1 MAGANRDRSMS
12 LLQSVAGCLEAKIG
26 GAGLSQASLDASL
39 AKLEPRLAALRE
51 AYAASTLPFLRVP
64 EWRDDIAAA
73 SHALTRLTHGART
86 LVFFGTGGSS
96 LGGQTLAQL
105 GGWGIPGDDKHG
117 SEARPRTRFYDNL
130 DARTLELALA
140 GLDLKTTRFI
150 VISKSGGTP
159 ETLVQILTAIDAVRK
174 AGLAERIPELFLAVT
189 EPNMAGITNG
199 LRALCESFAIPVLDH
214 DPNIGG
220 RFSGLTNVG
229 LLPALA
235 RGLDVVALREG
246 AGSVVDALLAAKQ
259 VADFAPAVGA
269 AIAVGLAKERGIRAN
284 VMLPY
289 SDRLSRFA
297 AWYVQLWGESLGKQG
312 EGTTP
317 VAALGPVDQHSQLQ
331 LYLDGAPQHFIT
343 VIREAC
349 AGRGPVVPP
358 DLAGLAG
365 AAYLAG
371 RTAGDLV
378 AAQQRAIP
386 EALIAAGR
394 PVRTIDLETL
404 DERALGALMMH
415 FMLET
420 VLAAHLLEVDPFDQP
435 AVESGKI
442 LTRRYLAGEQTEASH
457 GHPATAAEPRQSH
470 RRG

>member
-1 MAGANRDRSMS
+1 
-12 LLQSVAGCLEAKIG
+12 
-26 GAGLSQASLDASL
+26 
-39 AKLEPRLAALRE
+39 
-51 AYAASTLPFLRVP
+51 
-64 EWRDDIAAA
+64 
-73 SHALTRLTHGART
+73 
-86 LVFFGTGGSS
+86 
-96 LGGQTLAQL
+96 
-105 GGWGIPGDDKHG
+105 
-117 SEARPRTRFYDNL
+117 
-130 DARTLELALA
+130 
-140 GLDLKTTRFI
+140 
-150 VISKSGGTP
+150 
-159 ETLVQILTAIDAVRK
+159 
-174 AGLAERIPELFLAVT
+174 LAERIPELFLAVT
-189 EPNMAGITNG
+189 EPKTQGSNNG
-199 LRALCESFAIPVLDH
+199 LRALCEAFSIPTLDH

-235 RGLDVVALREG
+235 RGLDAEALREG
-246 AGSVVDALLAAKQ
+246 AQSVITSMLNAKR
-259 VADFAPAVGA
+259 AGDFAPAIGA
-269 AIAVGLAKERGIRAN
+269 GVAVGLAKERGVRAN

-289 SDRLSRFA
+289 SDRLARFA

-343 VIREAC
+343 VIREQC
-349 AGRGPVVPP
+349 EGRGPRVAP
-358 DLAGLAG
+358 DLAKAAG
-365 AAYLAG
+365 ADYLAG
-371 RTAGDLV
+371 HAAGDLV

-394 PVRTIDLETL
+394 PVRTIDLDRL

-420 VLAAHLLEVDPFDQP
+420 ILAAHLLGVDPFDQP

-442 LTRRYLAGEQTEASH
+442 LTRRYLAGGQAGAQD
-457 GHPATAAEPRQSH
+457 GHTSAAAESRQPH

>member
-1 MAGANRDRSMS
+1 MPLS
-12 LLQSVAGCLEAKIG
+12 QSVQGCLEGAIGALGLPQSSLDKQLAKI
-26 GAGLSQASLDASL
+26 
-39 AKLEPRLAALRE
+39 ETRLASLRE
-51 AYAASTLPFLRVP
+51 AHAKGTLPLLRVP
-64 EWRDDIAAA
+64 QWRDDIATASAA
-73 SHALTRLTHGART
+73 LRQLSHGART

-117 SEARPRTRFYDNL
+117 SEERPRTRFYDNL

-140 GLDLKTTRFI
+140 GLDLNASRFV
-150 VISKSGGTP
+150 VISKSGDTP
-159 ETLVQILTAIDAVRK
+159 ETLVQISAAIDAVRK
-174 AGLAERIPELFLAVT
+174 AGLEARIGELFLAVT
-189 EPNMAGITNG
+189 EPAGKGKSNG
-199 LRALCESFAIPVLDH
+199 LRALCEKFSIPVLDH
-214 DPNIGG
+214 DPHIGG

-246 AGSVVDALLAAKQ
+246 AQSVIDAMLGSKSAAN
-259 VADFAPAVGA
+259 FAPAIGA
-269 AIAVGLAKERGIRAN
+269 AVAIGLAKERGVRAN

-297 AWYVQLWGESLGKQG
+297 AWYVQLWGESLGKGG

-331 LYLDGAPQHFIT
+331 LYLDGAAQHFLT
-343 VIREAC
+343 VIRAPCE
-349 AGRGPVVPP
+349 GKGPRVAP
-358 DLAGLAG
+358 DLAKLAG
-365 AAYLAG
+365 ADYLAG
-371 RTAGDLV
+371 HAAGDLV
-378 AAQQRAIP
+378 AAQQHAIP

-394 PVRTIDLETL
+394 PVRTIDLEAL

-420 VLAAHLLEVDPFDQP
+420 ILAAHLLGVDPFDQP
-435 AVESGKI
+435 AVESGKV
-442 LTRRYLAGEQTEASH
+442 LTRRYLAGAEAKSPD
-457 GHPATAAEPRQSH
+457 GYPRTPAQSRQPH
-470 RRG
+470 RGR

>member
-1 MAGANRDRSMS
+1 MPLS
-12 LLQSVAGCLEAKIG
+12 QSVAGCLEPAIG
-26 GAGLSQASLDASL
+26 QAGLSRSSLDKHL
-39 AKLEPRLAALRE
+39 AKLEPRLDSLRE
-51 AYAASTLPFLRVP
+51 AYAQSTLPLLRVP
-64 EWRDDIAAA
+64 EWRDDIEAARA
-73 SHALTRLTHGART
+73 ALARLTHGART

-140 GLDLKTTRFI
+140 GLDLKTTRFV

-159 ETLVQILTAIDAVRK
+159 ETLVQIAAAIDVVRK
-174 AGLAERIPELFLAVT
+174 AGLEDRIPELFLAVT
-189 EPNMAGITNG
+189 EPAKGRAKNG
-199 LRALCESFAIPVLDH
+199 LRALCEDFGIPVLDH

-220 RFSGLTNVG
+220 RFSALTNVG
-229 LLPALA
+229 LLPAVA

-246 AGSVVDALLAAKQ
+246 AHSVVAAMLGAKG
-259 VADFAPAVGA
+259 VGDFAPALGA
-269 AIAVGLAKERGIRAN
+269 AVAVGLAKEHGIRAS

-289 SDRLSRFA
+289 ADRLQRFA

-343 VIREAC
+343 VIRESC
-349 AGRGPVVPP
+349 AGRGPRIAS
-358 DLAGLAG
+358 DLAKLAG
-365 AAYLAG
+365 ADYLAG
-371 RTAGDLV
+371 HAAGDLV

-386 EALIAAGR
+386 EALIQAGR
-394 PVRTIDLETL
+394 PVRTIDLEVL
-404 DERALGALMMH
+404 DERTLGALLMH

-420 VLAAHLLEVDPFDQP
+420 ILAADLLGVDPFDQP

-442 LTRRYLAGEQTEASH
+442 LTRRYLAGEGAEAPH
-457 GHPATAAEPRQSH
+457 GHQATAAQSRQSH

>member
-1 MAGANRDRSMS
+1 MLS
-12 LLQSVAGCLEAKIG
+12 QSIEGCLESRIG
-26 GAGLSQASLDASL
+26 AAGLSGAVLDADL
-39 AKLEPRLAALRE
+39 AKLEPRLASLRE
-51 AYAASTLPFLRVP
+51 AYAQATLPLLRVP
-64 EWRDDIAAA
+64 EWRDDIDLARN
-73 SHALTRLTHGART
+73 ALHRLTQGARS

-130 DARTLELALA
+130 DARTLELALS
-140 GLDLKTTRFI
+140 GLDLKTTRFV

-159 ETLVQILTAIDAVRK
+159 ETLVQALAAIEAVRQ

-189 EPNMAGITNG
+189 EPRADGRSNG
-199 LRALCESFAIPVLDH
+199 LRALCERFGIPVLDH
-214 DPNIGG
+214 HPNIGG

-246 AGSVVDALLAAKQ
+246 AHDVVQAMLEASKPGA
-259 VADFAPAVGA
+259 FAPALGA
-269 AIAVGLAKERGIRAN
+269 AVAIGLAKRRGIRAN

-343 VIREAC
+343 VIRENC
-349 AGRGPVVPP
+349 VGRGPRVPA
-358 DLAGLAG
+358 DLAELAG
-365 AAYLAG
+365 AGYLAG
-371 RTAGDLV
+371 HAAGDLV

-386 EALIAAGR
+386 DALIAAGR
-394 PVRTIDLETL
+394 PVRTIDIERL

-420 VLAAHLLEVDPFDQP
+420 VLAAHLLGVDPFDQP

-442 LTRRYLAGEQTEASH
+442 LTRRYLAGEAAGGSH
-457 GHPATAAEPRQSH
+457 GHQATAAEPRQSH

>member
-1 MAGANRDRSMS
+1 MP
-12 LLQSVAGCLEAKIG
+12 LTQSVQGCLETTIG
-26 GAGLSQASLDASL
+26 SLGLKQASLDDNLNA
-39 AKLEPRLAALRE
+39 LETALSALRE
-51 AYAASTLPFLRVP
+51 AHAEGTLPMLRVP

-73 SHALTRLTHGART
+73 SAALRKLSQGART
-86 LVFFGTGGSS
+86 LIFFGTGGSS

-105 GGWGIPGDDKHG
+105 GGWNIPDDDKHG
-117 SEARPRTRFYDNL
+117 RETRPRTRFYDNL
-130 DARTLELALA
+130 DARTLEVGLA
-140 GLDLKTTRFI
+140 GFDLKTARFV

-159 ETLVQILTAIDAVRK
+159 ETLVQITSAIDELRR
-174 AGLAERIPELFLAVT
+174 AGLEASVPDMFLAVT
-189 EPNMAGITNG
+189 EPAAKGKSNG
-199 LRALCESFAIPVLDH
+199 LRALCEAFSIPILDH

-246 AGSVVDALLAAKQ
+246 AQGVIDSLLDSLPANS
-259 VADFAPAVGA
+259 FAPAVGA
-269 AIAVGLAKERGIRAN
+269 AVAVGLAKECGVRAN

-289 SDRLSRFA
+289 NDRLSRFA
-297 AWYVQLWGESLGKQG
+297 AWYVQLWGESLGKGG

-343 VIREAC
+343 VIRQSPE
-349 AGRGPVVPP
+349 GQGPRIPT
-358 DLAGLAG
+358 DLAKLAG
-365 AAYLAG
+365 ADYLAG
-371 RTAGDLV
+371 RSAGDLV

-386 EALIAAGR
+386 EALIEAGR
-394 PVRTIDLETL
+394 PVRTIDLEAL

-420 VLAAHLLEVDPFDQP
+420 ILAAHLLGVDPFDQP
-435 AVESGKI
+435 AVESGKV
-442 LTRRYLAGEQTEASH
+442 LTRRYLAGAEAKSQD
-457 GHPATAAEPRQSH
+457 GHPRAPAQSRQPH

>member
-1 MAGANRDRSMS
+1 MLS
-12 LLQSVAGCLEAKIG
+12 QSVEGCLESKIG
-26 GAGLSQASLDASL
+26 GAGLSQAALHADL
-39 AKLEPRLAALRE
+39 AKLEPRLVSLRE
-51 AYAASTLPFLRVP
+51 AYAQATLPLLRVP
-64 EWRDDIAAA
+64 EWRDDIGAARA
-73 SHALTRLTHGART
+73 ALQRLIQGART

-117 SEARPRTRFYDNL
+117 SETRPRTRFYDNL
-130 DARTLELALA
+130 DARTLDLALS
-140 GLDLKTTRFI
+140 GLDLKTTRFV

-159 ETLVQILTAIDAVRK
+159 ETLVQATTAIEAVRK
-174 AGLAERIPELFLAVT
+174 GGLTQRIPDMFLAVT
-189 EPNMAGITNG
+189 EPKAPGATNG
-199 LRALCESFAIPVLDH
+199 LRALCEEFGIPALDH

-246 AGSVVDALLAAKQ
+246 AGSVVRAMLEASSPGE
-259 VADFAPAVGA
+259 FAPAVGA
-269 AIAVGLAKERGIRAN
+269 ATAIGLAKKRGIRAN

-331 LYLDGAPQHFIT
+331 LYLDGTPQHFIT
-343 VIREAC
+343 VIREDC
-349 AGRGPVVPP
+349 AGRGPRVPA
-358 DLAGLAG
+358 DLAKIAS
-365 AAYLAG
+365 ADYLAG
-371 RTAGDLV
+371 RAAGDLV

-394 PVRTIDLETL
+394 PVRTIDIGSL

-420 VLAAHLLEVDPFDQP
+420 ILAAHLLGVDPFDQP

-442 LTRRYLAGEQTEASH
+442 LTRRYLAGE
-457 GHPATAAEPRQSH
+457 
-470 RRG
+470 

>member
-1 MAGANRDRSMS
+1 MPLS
-12 LLQSVAGCLEAKIG
+12 QSVEGCLESNIG
-26 GAGLSQASLDASL
+26 ARGLPQASLDRNIEA
-39 AKLEPRLAALRE
+39 LEPRLESLRRAHAE
-51 AYAASTLPFLRVP
+51 GTLPLLRVSA
-64 EWRDDIAAA
+64 WRDDIKTAGAAMQK
-73 SHALTRLTHGART
+73 LTHGART

-117 SEARPRTRFYDNL
+117 SEERPRTRFYDNL

-140 GLDLKTTRFI
+140 SLDLKTARFA
-150 VISKSGGTP
+150 VISKSGVTP
-159 ETLVQILTAIDAVRK
+159 ETLVQVSAAIEAVRQ
-174 AGLAERIPELFLAVT
+174 AGLASRIPELFLVVT
-189 EPNMAGITNG
+189 EPAVKGKANG
-199 LRALCESFAIPVLDH
+199 LRALAEHFSIPALDH

-246 AGSVVDALLAAKQ
+246 AQTVIDALLHPKS
-259 VADFAPAVGA
+259 ADAFAPAIGA
-269 AIAVGLAKERGIRAN
+269 AVAIGLAKECGVRAN

-297 AWYVQLWGESLGKQG
+297 AWYVQLWGESLGKEG
-312 EGTTP
+312 KGTTP

-343 VIREAC
+343 VIRARCE
-349 AGRGPVVPP
+349 GTGPRVPQ
-358 DLAGLAG
+358 DLAKLGG
-365 AAYLAG
+365 ADYLAG
-371 RTAGDLV
+371 HMAGDLV

-386 EALIAAGR
+386 EALTRAGR

-420 VLAAHLLEVDPFDQP
+420 ILSAHLLGVDPFDQP
-435 AVESGKI
+435 AVESGKV
-442 LTRRYLAGEQTEASH
+442 LTRRYLAGGEAPNPD
-457 GHPATAAEPRQSH
+457 GHPRAPA
-470 RRG
+470 